1 MKHDNEHPTDTPWS
15 EMRTRE
21 SYSGIGD
28 RNVYIRDISRYIVC
42 RPSRITFVG
51 CETSNARLFWTLNT
65 WQLGVDEEE
74 EDTDNVGTITKNGQI
89 LVTPVSIVG
98 TKRWRNDY
106 WCFPHD
112 TPMTQVMRSEE
123 KSYSVSICLLL
134 PAWQQPPLISVVKCI
149 CSLTPKYLYTQ
160 LSMFSSGDMRLC
172 VIMFGCMSALQWMD
186 PCV

>member
-1 MKHDNEHPTDTPWS
+1 MSTF
-15 EMRTRE
+15 
-21 SYSGIGD
+21 
-28 RNVYIRDISRYIVC
+28 RDISRYIVC

-74 EDTDNVGTITKNGQI
+74 EDTDNVGTITKNGQV
-89 LVTPVSIVG
+89 LLTPVSIVG

-134 PAWQQPPLISVVKCI
+134 PAWQQPPLISVVKWI

-172 VIMFGCMSALQWMD
+172 YNVWLHECSTLDGSVCVMFGCMSALLWMD